1 MTDLQSQTSRAMLAR
16 RVRLLRVA
24 RGWSQEVLAELSG
37 VHRNYI
43 GHIERA
49 EINAGLL
56 NLEKISMAFE
66 IPVHAL
72 LDFHDFSGI
81 TGFLK
86 IEDAAGPYLPA
97 CA

>member
-1 MTDLQSQTSRAMLAR
+1 MTDLQSQTSRELLAR

-24 RGWSQEVLAELSG
+24 HGWSQEVLAELSG

-72 LDFHDFSGI
+72 LDFHDLSGI

-86 IEDAAGPYLPA
+86 IEDATGRYLPA

>member
-1 MTDLQSQTSRAMLAR
+1 MTDLNSQTSRDLLAR
-16 RVRLLRVA
+16 RVRLLRAA

-49 EINAGLL
+49 EINAGLD
-56 NLEKISMAFE
+56 NIEKIAQAFDMQ
-66 IPVHAL
+66 VHAL
-72 LDFHDFSGI
+72 LDFHDPG
-81 TGFLK
+81 GFARLLN
-86 IEDAAGPYLPA
+86 IEDGTSLYLPV

>member
-1 MTDLQSQTSRAMLAR
+1 MTDLCSQSSRELLAR

-49 EINAGLL
+49 EINAGLHK
-56 NLEKISMAFE
+56 LERIAQALEM
-66 IPVHAL
+66 PVHAL
-72 LDFHDFSGI
+72 LDFHDVR
-81 TGFLK
+81 GFAGMLK
-86 IEDAAGPYLPA
+86 IEDDAGPYLPVFA
-97 CA
+97 

>member
-1 MTDLQSQTSRAMLAR
+1 MTDLHSQTSRELLAR

-49 EINAGLL
+49 EINAGLH
-56 NLEKISMAFE
+56 NLEKIAQALAM
-66 IPVHAL
+66 PVHAL
-72 LDFHDFSGI
+72 LDFHDFSDLA
-81 TGFLK
+81 GFLK
-86 IEDAAGPYLPA
+86 IEDTTAAYLPA